1 MSGWRPIS
9 LEKIKTYSIK
19 DRPSKVQ
26 TEDFGKIWKSGGT
39 MGEWLDSLP
48 NILAG
53 HDIKLVVEKIIK
65 AVRSEKLVILAMGAH
80 PIKVGLNPIIID
92 LMERGIIKGL
102 AINGACIIHDTELAI
117 AGKTSEDVGDRLG
130 QGEFGMTEETGRFLN
145 IAINEGS
152 IKNAGLGQAVGA
164 MLVQQEFPYNKVSL
178 LARAFELNIP
188 VTVHVAIGA
197 DTIHLH
203 PSANGAAIGRASH
216 LDFRLF
222 ADLISKLEGGVY
234 INLGSAVILPEVF
247 LKALTLVRN
256 LGYKTKNITTVNMDF
271 IRHYRP
277 MTNVVQRP
285 TLEGGQGINLM
296 GHHEIMFPLL
306 AAGIIERLKTQPSSL
321 GFGGPRGSK
330 PKVRGTKRRAQGAR
344 RKMKA

>member
-1 MSGWRPIS
+1 MSEWKPIS
-9 LEKIKTYSIK
+9 LENIKTYSLK

-26 TEDFGKIWKSGGT
+26 IDAFGKIWKAGGT

-48 NILAG
+48 DILAG
-53 HDIKLVVEKIIK
+53 HDIKLIVEKVIK
-65 AVRSEKLVILAMGAH
+65 AVRSDKLVILAMGAH

-92 LMERGIIKGL
+92 LMEKGIISGL
-102 AINGACIIHDTELAI
+102 AMNGAGIIHDTELAM

-130 QGEFGMTEETGRFLN
+130 QGEFGMAEETGRYLN

-164 MLVQQEFPYNKVSL
+164 MLVQQEFPYNRVSI

-188 VTVHVAIGA
+188 VTVHVAIGT
-197 DTIHLH
+197 DTIHFH
-203 PSANGAAIGRASH
+203 PSANGEAIGRASH
-216 LDFRLF
+216 LDFRIF

-256 LGYKTKNITTVNMDF
+256 LGYKTRNITTVNMDF

-285 TLEGGQGINLM
+285 TLEGGQGINLT

-306 AAGIIERLKTQPSSL
+306 AAGIIERLK
-321 GFGGPRGSK
+321 
-330 PKVRGTKRRAQGAR
+330 A
-344 RKMKA
+344 